1 VFEETPCDTE
11 VGGSIYVYILYSGSS
26 TTKSATFLVV
36 PVQCMVT
43 SFTCVWLVCACAL
56 TSSVTR
62 TRVGS
67 PTLLIGPRLRAQAM
81 ITNSLLKLPVAVS
94 GRNKSYSSY
103 GSGPIGCSAFGVA
116 SAVALG
122 VVRVWFRQLCRQN
135 PQPSIKIRSH
145 LPSFAAICKP

>member
-1 VFEETPCDTE
+1 MCIHIVLWLKHT
-11 VGGSIYVYILYSGSS
+11 SGTS
-26 TTKSATFLVV
+26 KSATFLAVA
-36 PVQCMVT
+36 VQFMVT
-43 SFTCVWLVCACAL
+43 SSTCVWLVCACAL

-81 ITNSLLKLPVAVS
+81 ITNSFLKLPVAVS

-116 SAVALG
+116 SAVALW
-122 VVRVWFRQLCRQN
+122 VVRVWFRQLCRSN
-135 PQPSIKIRSH
+135 SQPFTTIRSH
-145 LPSFAAICKP
+145 LQTIV